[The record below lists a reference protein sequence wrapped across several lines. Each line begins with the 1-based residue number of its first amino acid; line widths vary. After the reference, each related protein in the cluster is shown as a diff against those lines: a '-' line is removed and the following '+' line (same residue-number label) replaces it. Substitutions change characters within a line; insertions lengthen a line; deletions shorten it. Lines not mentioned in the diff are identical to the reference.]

1 MGYNGEG
8 AEEVKTP
15 TFTFELDRLASRL
28 NKLEEI
34 SLEIEVKLYKI
45 AGTSTNIRDTA
56 EDRKKIPGDPAL
68 IALPVIEKLRNASD
82 YLDTILESLNGSK
95 LTLNSLV

>member
-56 EDRKKIPGDPAL
+56 EDRKKIPGDPT
-68 IALPVIEKLRNASD
+68 VIEKLRNASD